1 MEQYINK
8 SNLVAE
14 IKRLIRKN
22 ELYLD
27 DNVLDTVRFQK
38 TGAYSVLNE
47 VLHFIDTLEV
57 KEVDDELQG
66 TEKEVAEGFV
76 ERINKKRAPISLKGE
91 MKAKF
96 KNEFNTMWQ
105 VIDGLEFAKVA
116 KHIVERLCLEFATWG
131 AYNLKGIGEIKNSET
146 LEVKEPDFEKEF
158 SRIWFDFGEY
168 FNNSAV
174 NFARI
179 RTICKHFFEL
189 GLKAKGE

>member
-1 MEQYINK
+1 VKKLNNRTMKQYIDK
-8 SNLVAE
+8 SKLVAE
-14 IKRLIRKN
+14 IERLIRKN

-27 DNVLDTVRFQK
+27 DNVTDAVRFQK

-47 VLHFIDTLEV
+47 VLHFLE
-57 KEVDDELQG
+57 
-66 TEKEVAEGFV
+66 
-76 ERINKKRAPISLKGE
+76 I
-91 MKAKF
+91 
-96 KNEFNTMWQ
+96 
-105 VIDGLEFAKVA
+105 
-116 KHIVERLCLEFATWG
+116 
-131 AYNLKGIGEIKNSET
+131 

-179 RTICKHFFEL
+179 RSICKHFFEL